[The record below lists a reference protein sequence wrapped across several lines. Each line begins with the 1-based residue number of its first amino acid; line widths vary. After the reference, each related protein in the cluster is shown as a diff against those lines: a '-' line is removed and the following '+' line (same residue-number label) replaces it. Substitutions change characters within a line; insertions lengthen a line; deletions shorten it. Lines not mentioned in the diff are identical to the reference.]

1 MSGVRSG
8 RATVSGR
15 AGARGGV
22 GSSFGSEREAAG
34 ALIVFMRAV
43 WCEWG

>member
-1 MSGVRSG
+1 MSGVRG
-8 RATVSGR
+8 GPWCEP
-15 AGARGGV
+15 RGGV

-34 ALIVFMRAV
+34 AEIVIMRAF